1 MSKTIVLTIT
11 VPDGVTV
18 DVRQS
23 QGAATRQAPTPEGGC
38 PIHGVAWKI
47 IPAGFS
53 KTKFDDNGNPKH
65 YDAFATCPER
75 NCNEKPGQPQQ
86 QPVASNEDDP
96 FSDFPF

>member
-65 YDAFATCPER
+65 YDAFATCSER
-75 NCNEKPGQPQQ
+75 GCNEKPQQ
-86 QPVASNEDDP
+86 NQQASANNAPDDP
-96 FSDFPF
+96 FGDLPL